1 MTTTFYT
8 SRTKAQLRSELD
20 RIASSDERSGPVFGE
35 GSHNYQTAS
44 RFIVNE
50 LARRGDVAEPAKKP
64 EQAASI
70 LDPGAIYNARRT
82 AAPVDTG
89 NTDGDHPD
97 GQAVKSAEQLE
108 AMRESIYAAR
118 RKPDITDQANIFP
131 NRQELEL

>member
-1 MTTTFYT
+1 MTTYY
-8 SRTKAQLRSELD
+8 SNRTTAQLQSELA
-20 RIASSDERSGPVFGE
+20 RIESSEQFAGPVFGI
-35 GSHNYQTAS
+35 GHQNYRCAA
-44 RFIVNE
+44 RDIRGE
-50 LARRGDVAEPAKKP
+50 LAMRGEDATGPGKKP

-70 LDPGAIYNARRT
+70 LDPDAIFAARRT

-89 NTDGDHPD
+89 NTDDHPD